1 MMRGQAATYVQDV
14 GEDKDGLGRWNW
26 MCLEATSANHK
37 TVVMQMYRPVKNT
50 VDSGSVYM
58 QQKSRMRTDEC
69 PLARFDKD
77 LLAQIDALLIEG
89 YQFILMGD
97 FNIDLTAN
105 SKLVEELADRGIIDV
120 MKEKHQYRGVPNTRN
135 PGSKPIDGIFASNSL
150 EVVRCG
156 YDAGDTL
163 MSDHR
168 FIWAQF
174 SWNSMLGTHRS
185 KVCSPKER
193 RLQTQYEKVMK
204 KFNALFE
211 EQIDIHKLLE
221 KAQIL
226 DAGQSRTSH

>member
-37 TVVMQMYRPVKNT
+37 TAVMQMYRPVKNI

-105 SKLVEELADRGIIDV
+105 SKLVEELADRESIDV

-135 PGSKPIDGIFASNSL
+135 PGSKPIDGIFASKSL

-156 YDAGDTL
+156 YDAGD
-163 MSDHR
+163 MVR
-168 FIWAQF
+168 AIYIM
-174 SWNSMLGTHRS
+174 N
-185 KVCSPKER
+185 
-193 RLQTQYEKVMK
+193 
-204 KFNALFE
+204 
-211 EQIDIHKLLE
+211 
-221 KAQIL
+221 IL
-226 DAGQSRTSH
+226 